1 MPQSP
6 REIIEQHFRAG
17 RPLDAF
23 EAIYANAREHG
34 GIVPWDDGQPAPHLV
49 EWAQEHHID
58 GAGRRALVIGCG
70 LGDDAEFLSRLG
82 FDVTAFDL
90 SASAIALCR
99 ERWPQS
105 RVRYVVADLLN
116 APSEWQ
122 QAFDFVLE
130 SRTIQ
135 AIPWQYTEPA
145 IRAISRFLAPGGDL
159 LVLCLAR
166 EPHEPRTGIPWPLSR
181 DELAQFERE
190 GLRVVRWDS
199 FLPHQPRFR
208 VHYRRETAS

>member
-1 MPQSP
+1 MTQSP
-6 REIIEQHFRAG
+6 RDIIEQHFRAG

-23 EAIYANAREHG
+23 EAIYANARERG
-34 GIVPWDDGQPAPHLV
+34 GVVPWDSQLPAPHLV
-49 EWAQEHHID
+49 EWAQAQQLN

-70 LGDDAEFLSRLG
+70 LGDDAEFLSGLG

-90 SASAIALCR
+90 SASAIAMCR

-105 RVRYVVADLLN
+105 TVQYVVADLLN
-116 APSEWQ
+116 APREWER
-122 QAFDFVLE
+122 AFDFVLE

-145 IRAISRFLAPGGDL
+145 IRAISQFVAVGGDL

-166 EPHEPRTGIPWPLSR
+166 EPHEPKSGIPWPLSR
-181 DELAQFERE
+181 EELAQFERE
-190 GLRVVRWDS
+190 GLRVVQWDS
-199 FLPHQPRFR
+199 FLPQQPRFR
-208 VHYRRETAS
+208 VHYRREAS